1 MLEIVK
7 RRIIETTLALVKDRK
22 RLVYFTLET
31 NLQIYKILTKESYPI
46 DELMDMGLS
55 EETVMV
61 LMK

>member
-7 RRIIETTLALVKDRK
+7 RRIVETTLALVKDRK